1 MNTPMKTPE
10 GITKETPEDS
20 RDTLWKFIEKARERT
35 RVRTGDSSHFFLS
48 PGFPLP
54 GHIVKED
61 LIRIPDDEILT
72 FSKAREG
79 TLTKEEFDAYNKK
92 FPEINEE
99 NIATADPLRY
109 ALLYYIRSRIDR
121 PEEKK

>member
-1 MNTPMKTPE
+1 MKTPE
-10 GITKETPEDS
+10 SITEETPEDS
-20 RDTLWKFIEKARERT
+20 RDTLWKFIEEARERT
-35 RVRTGDSSHFFLS
+35 RVLKGTSSHFFLS

-61 LIRIPDDEILT
+61 LLRIPDDEVLT
-72 FSKAREG
+72 FFKAQEG

-99 NIATADPLRY
+99 NLAAIDPLRY
-109 ALLYYIRSRIDR
+109 ALLYYIRSRMDI